1 MIRTLAY
8 PAKHSVKKT
17 IRHMVLGPFI
27 RVLPRKGRAGEVF
40 ASIGSWSSRIRS
52 SASSWLWEC
61 IESMLTRFRSDV
73 ADTDWWMLAGSL
85 GPRSWLEPAIK
96 TKFAC
101 LSFLGTRVWV
111 GGVLLEIHRFPTVA
125 TNAHSLTQKRQQQ
138 SDKPAIDNGC
148 FCLETIYKSLY
159 AYKFCLIYF
168 LSILFYTFLP
178 D

>member
-1 MIRTLAY
+1 MNWSLVVTRTHEPCLHNMIRTLAY

-61 IESMLTRFRSDV
+61 IESMLTRFRSDAV
-73 ADTDWWMLAGSL
+73 DTDWWMLAGSL

-101 LSFLGTRVWV
+101 LSFWEQECGWV
-111 GGVLLEIHRFPTVA
+111 EFCWKSIDFRLWQPTPIRWRKKGNNKVTNRPSIMVA
-125 TNAHSLTQKRQQQ
+125 FALRQ
-138 SDKPAIDNGC
+138 
-148 FCLETIYKSLY
+148 
-159 AYKFCLIYF
+159 
-168 LSILFYTFLP
+168 
-178 D
+178 